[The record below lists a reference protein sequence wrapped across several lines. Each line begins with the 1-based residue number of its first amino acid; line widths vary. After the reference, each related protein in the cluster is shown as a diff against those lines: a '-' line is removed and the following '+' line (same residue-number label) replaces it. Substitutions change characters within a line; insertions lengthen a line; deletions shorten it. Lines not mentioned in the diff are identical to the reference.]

1 MTQIVAVISHKGG
14 TGKTSLVQNLAHE
27 LAQTRRVLAVDL
39 DPQSN
44 LTIGSGF
51 DLLEDRPTVLHAMH
65 APETTADT
73 ILQTASYSLLP
84 ASLDLALADQQF
96 AGHYDRNDKLKDA
109 LLRVADRFDVILID
123 GPPNLGFFAFNALT
137 GATQV
142 IVPLQCQ
149 PYAFRALDGTLQ
161 LIDLVRK
168 GNKELRLQAVILT
181 MYDRRVTLTASV
193 EAAARQRFGELVS
206 QTVIPVNVSIAE
218 ATLDGVPVA
227 VYDPRST
234 GALAY
239 AALAKELFDGN

>member
-27 LAQTRRVLAVDL
+27 LGRTRRVLAVDL

-44 LTIGSGF
+44 LTIGSGLE
-51 DLLEDRPTVLHAMH
+51 LLDERPTVLQAMH
-65 APETTADT
+65 TPATTGDSL
-73 ILQTASYSLLP
+73 IQTGTYWLLP

-109 LLRVADRFDVILID
+109 LDQVAERFDVILID

-137 GATQV
+137 AATQV
-142 IVPLQCQ
+142 MVPLQCQ

-168 GNKELRLQAVILT
+168 GNRTLHLQAIVLT
-181 MYDRRVTLTASV
+181 MYDRRVTLTGSV
-193 EAAARQRFGELVS
+193 EDAARQRFGDRVS
-206 QTVIPVNVSIAE
+206 QTVIPVNIAIAE

-227 VYDPRST
+227 VYDPRSA

-239 AALAKELFDGN
+239 ANLAKELFHDN

>member
-27 LAQTRRVLAVDL
+27 LAQERRVLAVDL

-44 LTIGSGF
+44 LTIGSGL
-51 DLLEDRPTVLHAMH
+51 DLLQERATVLDAMNRPQEIPG
-65 APETTADT
+65 AIVSTD
-73 ILQTASYSLLP
+73 SYDLLP
-84 ASLDLALADQQF
+84 ADLDLALADQHF

-109 LLRVADRFDVILID
+109 LEQVADRYDLILID

-137 GATQV
+137 AATHAL
-142 IVPLQCQ
+142 VPLQCQ

-161 LIDLVRK
+161 LIELVRK
-168 GNKELRLQAVILT
+168 GNRELHLQAIVLT

-193 EAAARQRFGELVS
+193 EAAARQRFGPLVP
-206 QTVIPVNVSIAE
+206 QTVIPVNVAIAE

-234 GALAY
+234 GAAAY
-239 AALAKELFDGN
+239 RELAKELF

>member
-1 MTQIVAVISHKGG
+1 VISHKGG

-44 LTIGSGF
+44 LTIGSDF
-51 DLLEDRPTVLHAMH
+51 ELLEDRPTILHAMH
-65 APETTADT
+65 TPATTADT
-73 ILQTASYSLLP
+73 ILQTESYSLLP

-96 AGHYDRNDKLKDA
+96 AGHYDRNDKLRDA
-109 LLRVADRFDVILID
+109 LAQVEDRFDVILID

-137 GATQV
+137 AATQA

-149 PYAFRALDGTLQ
+149 PYALRALDGTLQ
-161 LIDLVRK
+161 LIDLVSK
-168 GNKELRLQAVILT
+168 GNRGLHLQAVVLT

-193 EAAARQRFGELVS
+193 EAAARQRFGDLIP

-218 ATLDGVPVA
+218 ATLDGASVG
-227 VYDPRST
+227 VYVPRST

>member
-1 MTQIVAVISHKGG
+1 MTEIVAVISHKGG
-14 TGKTSLVQNLAHE
+14 TGKTSLVQNLAYE

-51 DLLEDRPTVLHAMH
+51 ELLEERPTVLHAMH
-65 APETTADT
+65 APATTADT
-73 ILQTASYSLLP
+73 IVQSASYALLP

-96 AGHYDRNDKLKDA
+96 AGHYDRNDRLKDA
-109 LLRVADRFDVILID
+109 LAQVTDRYDVILID

-137 GATQV
+137 AATQV

-168 GNKELRLQAVILT
+168 GNRQLRLQAIVLT

-193 EAAARQRFGELVS
+193 ERAARERFGSLIP
-206 QTVIPVNVSIAE
+206 QAVIPVNVAIAE

-227 VYDPRST
+227 LYDSRSS

>member
-27 LAQTRRVLAVDL
+27 LGRSRRVLAVDM

-44 LTIGSGF
+44 LTIGSGLE
-51 DLLEDRPTVLHAMH
+51 LLADRPTVLHAMH
-65 APETTADT
+65 KPETTPEALVET
-73 ILQTASYSLLP
+73 PSYSLLP
-84 ASLDLALADQQF
+84 ANLDLALADQQF
-96 AGHYDRNDKLKDA
+96 AGHYDRNDKLRDA
-109 LLRVADRFDVILID
+109 LARVADRYDVILID

-137 GATQV
+137 AATQV

-168 GNKELRLQAVILT
+168 GNRELRLQAVVLT

-193 EAAARQRFGELVS
+193 EAAARQRFGPLVP

-227 VYDPRST
+227 LYNPRST
-234 GALAY
+234 GAAAY
-239 AALAKELFDGN
+239 AALAKELFNGN